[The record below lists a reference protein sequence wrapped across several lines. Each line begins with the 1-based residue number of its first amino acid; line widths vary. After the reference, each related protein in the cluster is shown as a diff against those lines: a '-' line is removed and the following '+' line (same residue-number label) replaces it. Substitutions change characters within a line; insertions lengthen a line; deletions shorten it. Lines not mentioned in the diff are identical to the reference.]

1 MIVWVV
7 LRDWEEDI
15 EEYGT
20 HHNDEFC
27 GVFLTEELAN
37 NFIKKQPNQNW
48 ERNSFVARQTEV
60 QGSGYKG
67 LEK

>member
-1 MIVWVV
+1 MLVWVV

-37 NFIKKQPNQNW
+37 EYIEKQPNRNW
-48 ERNSFVARQTEV
+48 EKNNFVASRCEV
-60 QGSGYKG
+60 QGSGFRG
-67 LEK
+67 LD